1 MMLISVF
8 IITCLTIIGLAL
20 GRLIWSQK
28 AAKERSINGIV
39 GVSLYIE
46 LIKLTQQHRGM
57 HSGFLNGKVE
67 FEEKLISLES
77 GIDQRYKDLLKFE
90 KSHSYPDNLSA
101 HYPFKQWQRL
111 INNNA
116 IDSAESFRLHSG
128 IIARLLDALW
138 DMSDEFSLTSNHHIE
153 VRNPAQQLIKTLP
166 ELTESLG
173 QIRALSVQVASKQE
187 MTPDKKLQLLFT
199 IEKIE
204 KHCQNLTKPL
214 PKETLEHL
222 TDFIQKIKRDI
233 QHSQLNQQSPDTL
246 FQEATKAIDALF
258 DVIRVEFEGLKIMIS
273 SIKKLF

>member
-8 IITCLTIIGLAL
+8 VIACLTIIALAL

-28 AAKERSINGIV
+28 ADKERSIHGIL
-39 GVSLYIE
+39 GVSVYIE

-57 HSGFLNGKVE
+57 HSGFLNGKLE
-67 FEEKLISLES
+67 FKEKLTTLES
-77 GIDQRYKDLLKFE
+77 SIDQCYTDLLKFE
-90 KSHSYPDNLSA
+90 KNHSYPENLSA

-111 INNNA
+111 LNNNA
-116 IDSAESFRLHSG
+116 IDSAESFRIHSG

-138 DMSDEFSLTSNHHIE
+138 DMSDEFSLTSNHNIE
-153 VRNPAQQLIKTLP
+153 VRTPAQQLIKTLP

-204 KHCQNLTKPL
+204 EHCKNLTTPL
-214 PKETLEHL
+214 PADTYKQL
-222 TDFIQKIKRDI
+222 TDFTQNIKRNI
-233 QHSQLNQQSPDTL
+233 QESQLNQQNPDTL
-246 FQEATKAIDALF
+246 FQEATKVIDQLF
-258 DVIRVEFEGLKIMIS
+258 GVIHVEFETLKTTIND
-273 SIKKLF
+273 IKKLF